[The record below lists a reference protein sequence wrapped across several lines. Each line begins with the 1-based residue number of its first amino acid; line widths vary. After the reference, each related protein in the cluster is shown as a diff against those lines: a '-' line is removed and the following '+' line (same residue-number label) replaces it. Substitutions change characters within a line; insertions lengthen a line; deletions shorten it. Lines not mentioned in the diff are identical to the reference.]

1 MGQAMSE
8 VRFPQMRAEVIDA
21 VRALADPEYQRRV
34 WIRQELPQ
42 PDYYDDLTVNI
53 HILYDDTRVL
63 EEPAGT
69 VGDVLRSGDEAA
81 AMVPLA
87 RQLDAVFDRYGTDLG
102 DEEYLN
108 TPEWPDVV
116 RAAQT
121 ALAALTA

>member
-1 MGQAMSE
+1 MSE

-34 WIRQELPQ
+34 WIRRELPQ

-63 EEPAGT
+63 EEPADT
-69 VGDVLRSGDEAA
+69 IGDVLRSPGEAA
-81 AMVPLA
+81 ALAPLA
-87 RQLDAVFDRYGTDLG
+87 QQLDALFERYGTDLG
-102 DEEYLN
+102 DEEYLD
-108 TPEWPDVV
+108 TPEWPGVV
-116 RAAQT
+116 RAAQS

>member
-1 MGQAMSE
+1 MSE

-21 VRALADPEYQRRV
+21 VRALADPEYQQRV
-34 WIRQELPQ
+34 WIRRELPQ
-42 PDYYDDLTVNI
+42 PDYYDDFTLNI

-69 VGDVLRSGDEAA
+69 VGDVLRSAEEATA
-81 AMVPLA
+81 LAPLA
-87 RQLDAVFDRYGTDLG
+87 RQLDALFDRYGTDLS
-102 DEEYLN
+102 DEEYLA
-108 TPEWPDVV
+108 TPEWAGVV